1 MSVASWVRDRW
12 KSWLLTGCVALV
24 FALMLK
30 PDAPVTLAFFG
41 LPPLFSQST
50 WNVIIV
56 ALALVGLLVYMR
68 KVGLDVFGGCAV
80 GFVAII
86 FLSTMYNNG
95 DLALWATQLLP
106 CLFAVLIV
114 AALAR
119 EYGRNLL
126 QGMFIAASFY
136 LVCNLVF
143 LLRQSEIIS
152 FNAMDDLFTGY
163 RNGTFHTAIPA
174 FGCSILLD
182 ARSGKRFSIRSLTVY
197 LLALFEMIVGYSA
210 TSVCA
215 FAFLGFIVFLV
226 QFRRVRSLLNG
237 AVLAST
243 YIALFMGL
251 VILRVQ
257 DGLGFFIEGVLGR
270 SLTFTGRTA
279 IWDRALELLT
289 GNALVAGYGMPYNL
303 TVMTSGGERA
313 FYAHNDFLHIG
324 LLGGVGALAII
335 VVLIVLAARGLFL
348 CRREIGAAY
357 VSAILFAFAIIG
369 LMESVLCVGAAFFL
383 AVAYYENANADSVE
397 IYEAACGNLCS
408 AEDETLR

>member
-1 MSVASWVRDRW
+1 MSVASWLEDRW
-12 KSWLLTGCVALV
+12 GSWLLTGCLTLV

-30 PDAPVTLAFFG
+30 PDVPATLAFFG

-56 ALALVGLLVYMR
+56 ALALMGLLVYMR
-68 KVGLDVFGGCAV
+68 KVGLDAFGGCAV
-80 GFVAII
+80 GFAAII

-95 DLALWATQLLP
+95 DLVLWATQLLP

-119 EYGRNLL
+119 EHGRNLL

-143 LLRQSEIIS
+143 LLRQPEIIS
-152 FNAMDDLFTGY
+152 FNAVDDLFTGY
-163 RNGTFHTAIPA
+163 RNSTFHMAIPA

-182 ARSGKRFSIRSLTVY
+182 AKNGKRFSIRSLTVY

-215 FAFLGFIVFLV
+215 FAFLGLIVFIV

-243 YIALFMGL
+243 YITLFMGL

-257 DGLGFFIEGVLGR
+257 NGLGFFIEGVLGR
-270 SLTFTGRTA
+270 NLTFTGRTA

-303 TVMTSGGERA
+303 TVMTSGGEKA

-335 VVLIVLAARGLFL
+335 IVLIVLAARRLFL

-369 LMESVLCVGAAFFL
+369 LMESVLCVGSAFFL

-397 IYEAACGNLCS
+397 IYGTACGNLCS
-408 AEDETLR
+408 AEDEALR